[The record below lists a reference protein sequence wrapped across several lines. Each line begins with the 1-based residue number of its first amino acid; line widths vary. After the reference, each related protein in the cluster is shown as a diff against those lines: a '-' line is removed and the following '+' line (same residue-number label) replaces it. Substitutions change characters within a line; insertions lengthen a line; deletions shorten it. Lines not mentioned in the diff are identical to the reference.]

1 MATER
6 TIPGEVRIFLNHI
19 YEFKKGVRNMV
30 LYTMNREY
38 EEFAVRRLENQNI
51 SYMIQKVGFFGKPE
65 CMEAIHHI
73 IIRPLNKLTPEE
85 GFILGAMLGY
95 DICQQCKR
103 YCGKKGGIKIAV

>member
-51 SYMIQKVGFFGKPE
+51 SYIIQKVGPNKINLFFGK
-65 CMEAIHHI
+65 
-73 IIRPLNKLTPEE
+73 LQFL
-85 GFILGAMLGY
+85 
-95 DICQQCKR
+95 
-103 YCGKKGGIKIAV
+103 